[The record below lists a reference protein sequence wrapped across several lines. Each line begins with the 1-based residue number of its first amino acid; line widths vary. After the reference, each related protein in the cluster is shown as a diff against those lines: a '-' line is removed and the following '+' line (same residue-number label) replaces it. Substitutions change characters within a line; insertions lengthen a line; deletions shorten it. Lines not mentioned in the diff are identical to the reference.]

1 MLQQPNA
8 VCCVV
13 VMLGFAVCCL
23 CVQLLSE
30 KMNEALDGA
39 LCFDDL
45 SEFIMEGI
53 ITKERVPKVR
63 HATAAAAQ
71 TP

>member
-1 MLQQPNA
+1 
-8 VCCVV
+8 
-13 VMLGFAVCCL
+13 
-23 CVQLLSE
+23 
-30 KMNEALDGA
+30 MNEALDGA

-45 SEFIMEGI
+45 PEFIMEGI

-71 TP
+71 SYYNN